1 MIGTV
6 NSGDFQNLPPDSF
19 GTLWTGTETDTTHA
33 WDFSFGLGAQF
44 TDPKESTG
52 LFVIEYQ
59 VLAVRNGD
67 VLATVTPPNGVP
79 EPGTLLLTA
88 AALAELGV
96 ARRKA
101 VLLG

>member
-6 NSGDFQNLPPDSF
+6 DTGDFQNLLPDRF
-19 GTLWTGTETDTTHA
+19 GTLWTGTETETDTTHA

-44 TDPKESTG
+44 PDPKECTG

-67 VLATVTPPNGVP
+67 VLATV
-79 EPGTLLLTA
+79 
-88 AALAELGV
+88 
-96 ARRKA
+96 
-101 VLLG
+101 